1 MRPQA
6 ADRIRINGPND
17 IVESPPGTWR
27 ELTRDSCV
35 ALRRSNDLGGTLA
48 APWPQGVNRNG
59 APRPGN
65 MLRRTLS
72 RFEKWCFS
80 APATVRV
87 GLVHPVLADDVLR
100 LVVLLVAVPI
110 DLPDPPVFPDAVR
123 GLVMLHEDDR
133 G

>member
-1 MRPQA
+1 
-6 ADRIRINGPND
+6 
-17 IVESPPGTWR
+17 
-27 ELTRDSCV
+27 
-35 ALRRSNDLGGTLA
+35 
-48 APWPQGVNRNG
+48 
-59 APRPGN
+59 